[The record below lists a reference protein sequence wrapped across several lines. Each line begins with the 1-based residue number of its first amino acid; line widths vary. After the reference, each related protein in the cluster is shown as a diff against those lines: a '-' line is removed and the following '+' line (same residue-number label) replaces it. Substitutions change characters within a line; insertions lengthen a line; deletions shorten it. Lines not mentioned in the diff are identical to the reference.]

1 MCRCMSYNM
10 SFDYSSNEFYS
21 LDQLDE
27 NTKKIIIAIISG
39 SKLSQSDAAIVAQNG
54 KILGAYFSSPHIG
67 SIEAMSVTKSIV
79 SLGIGILYDAKLISL
94 DDPIFRFYPEWRQG
108 AKKFITVQQL
118 LSHTSG
124 IQAEPTTKEIYASP
138 DFVQLALAA
147 ELSTHPGEVFF
158 YNNKAINLLAG
169 LFKKISGLPMDHFI
183 EITLFNPLGITDFAW
198 MKDSAGNP
206 HGMAGLQIKAEDL
219 LKIGELILNH
229 GIWNNRRIV
238 SKEWIRLSMNPE
250 PLSNRLESGINYMCG
265 LLWWVKMQP
274 TMYFA
279 EGYLGQYLVIIPEKN
294 MVVVRQMHASQN
306 MQTNTF
312 PDFFNLVTQL
322 AA

>member
-1 MCRCMSYNM
+1 MSFNM
-10 SFDYSSNEFYS
+10 SFDDSSNEFYS
-21 LDQLDE
+21 LNQLDD
-27 NTKKIIIAIISG
+27 NTKKNIIDIIRGAKS
-39 SKLSQSDAAIVAQNG
+39 SQSDAAIIAQNG
-54 KILGAYFSSPHIG
+54 KIIGAYFSRPHVG

-108 AKKFITVQQL
+108 EKKLITVQHL
-118 LSHTSG
+118 LTHTSG
-124 IQAEPTTKEIYASP
+124 IQADPTTKEIYAAP
-138 DFVQLALAA
+138 DFVKLALAA
-147 ELSTHPGEVFF
+147 ELSNHPGEIFF

-169 LFKKISGLPMDHFI
+169 LFKKLSGLPMDHFI
-183 EITLFNPLGITDFAW
+183 EITLFKPLGITDFTW

-219 LKIGELILNH
+219 LKIGELVLHH
-229 GIWNNRRIV
+229 GIWNGKRII
-238 SKEWIRLSMNPE
+238 SAEWIRLSMNPE
-250 PLSNRLESGINYMCG
+250 PLSNRLANGINYMCG
-265 LLWWVKMQP
+265 LLWWVKTQP

-294 MVVVRQMHASQN
+294 IVVVRQMHASQN